1 MIDLLAPAEGVPDL
15 VTDRGA
21 LEALAEAMAAGTGP
35 VALDAERASGFRYS
49 ARAYLVQLRREGA
62 GSALVDPIA
71 VDGDLS
77 VLGEALRGVEWVLHA
92 ASQDLPCLAEVGMH
106 PDSLFDTE
114 LAGRLAGYPRVGLGP
129 LAERLLGVRL
139 RKGYGAAD
147 WSTRP
152 FPPDWLVYAAL
163 DVELLVP
170 MRDLLAADLE
180 RQGKAEWARQ
190 EFEAVRLAGPPPKR
204 AEPWRRT
211 SGLHKVRRPR
221 QLAVVRS
228 LWESRDELASSRDVA
243 PGRLL
248 PDTAIVDVA
257 VREPA
262 DREAMVALPV
272 FRGRAQRRLAERWWR
287 AIRTGATLPADELP
301 ESSPAGD
308 GPPPVNRWAD
318 KDPDA
323 AARLTAARAHLAAL
337 SEQWDTPVE
346 NLLQPDLVRRLCWTP
361 PEDLDA
367 GTVDAVLAAG
377 GARPWQRELTVAGLL
392 EALHA
397 AAPPVAERLPR
408 AEARPDPDAGTTADD
423 EAGAAPGGRSR
434 RRRRR
439 GPGQGPGP
447 GPAQAPADPQ
457 APADAQ
463 APAPSR
469 PPTQVG
475 TVAPLFSDPDG

>member
-1 MIDLLAPAEGVPDL
+1 MPDL
-15 VTDRGA
+15 VEDRAA
-21 LEALAEAMAAGTGP
+21 LTALAEAMAAGTGP

-152 FPPDWLVYAAL
+152 LPADWLVYAAL
-163 DVELLVP
+163 DVELLVA

-180 RQGKAEWARQ
+180 HQGKSRWAAE

-228 LWESRDELASSRDVA
+228 VWESRDQLAASRDVA

-248 PDTAIVDVA
+248 PDAAIVDVA
-257 VREPA
+257 IREPA
-262 DREAMVALPV
+262 DKDAMVAMPV
-272 FRGRAQRRLAERWWR
+272 YRGRAQRRLADRWWR
-287 AIRTGATLPADELP
+287 AIRGGATLPAEELP
-301 ESSPAGD
+301 ETSPAGD

-323 AARLTAARAHLAAL
+323 AARLAAARAHLATL

-361 PEDLDA
+361 PEPIDA
-367 GTVDAVLAAG
+367 ETVDATLAAG
-377 GARPWQRELTVAGLL
+377 NARAWQRELAVPGLV

-397 AAPPVAERLPR
+397 AAPATGQ
-408 AEARPDPDAGTTADD
+408 DPGDHAGSSGDAPATRTR
-423 EAGAAPGGRSR
+423 RSR
-434 RRRRR
+434 RRH
-439 GPGQGPGP
+439 QDPGP
-447 GPAQAPADPQ
+447 SEH
-457 APADAQ
+457 DASDRPPGV
-463 APAPSR
+463 APAPQTQPGQSGQ
-469 PPTQVG
+469 PVPVTQPGQVG
-475 TVAPLFSDPDG
+475 TVTPVFSDPDG

>member
-1 MIDLLAPAEGVPDL
+1 VVDLLAPADGVPDL

-21 LEALAEAMAAGTGP
+21 LDALAEAMAAGTGP

-71 VDGDLS
+71 VDGDLT

-180 RQGKAEWARQ
+180 RQGKADWAHQ

-262 DREAMVALPV
+262 DKEGLVALPV

-287 AIRTGATLPADELP
+287 AIRAGATLPADELP

-361 PEDLDA
+361 PEHLD
-367 GTVDAVLAAG
+367 TDSVDAVLAAG
-377 GARPWQRELTVAGLL
+377 GARPWQRELTLTGLL
-392 EALHA
+392 DALHA
-397 AAPPVAERLPR
+397 AAPPAAERLPR
-408 AEARPDPDAGTTADD
+408 PAGRADPDDADEHAGRASDT
-423 EAGAAPGGRSR
+423 GAPPGGRSR

-439 GPGQGPGP
+439 APGQGPDQAVAQA
-447 GPAQAPADPQ
+447 PAQAPAQP
-457 APADAQ
+457 
-463 APAPSR
+463 PSR

-475 TVAPLFSDPDG
+475 TVAPVFSDPDG

>member
-1 MIDLLAPAEGVPDL
+1 MAPAEGVPDL
-15 VTDRGA
+15 VTDRAG
-21 LEALAEAMAAGTGP
+21 LTSLAEAMAAGSGP

-71 VDGDLS
+71 LDGDLS

-129 LAERLLGVRL
+129 LAERLLGIRL

-152 FPPDWLVYAAL
+152 LPADWLVYAAL

-180 RQGKAEWARQ
+180 RQGKSRWAAE
-190 EFEAVRLAGPPPKR
+190 EFEAVRLAGPPPRR

-228 LWESRDELASSRDVA
+228 LWESRDQLAASRDVA

-248 PDTAIVDVA
+248 PDAAIVDA
-257 VREPA
+257 ALREPA
-262 DREAMVALPV
+262 DKDALAALPV
-272 FRGRAQRRLAERWWR
+272 FRGRAQRRLADRWWR
-287 AIRTGATLPADELP
+287 AIRAGATLPAAELP

-337 SEQWDTPVE
+337 AEQWDTPVE

-361 PEDLDA
+361 PEHLDA
-367 GTVDAVLAAG
+367 GSVDAVLAAG
-377 GARPWQRELTVAGLL
+377 GARPWQRELTGPGLL

-397 AAPPVAERLPR
+397 TGPSAGEG
-408 AEARPDPDAGTTADD
+408 PDTDAGADED
-423 EAGAAPGGRSR
+423 RGSSSPSGSRPR

-439 GPGQGPGP
+439 GSGHD
-447 GPAQAPADPQ
+447 QARDQVAARD
-457 APADAQ
+457 
-463 APAPSR
+463 
-469 PPTQVG
+469 QVG
-475 TVAPLFSDPDG
+475 TVAPLFSDPDA

>member
-1 MIDLLAPAEGVPDL
+1 VVDLLAPAEGVPDL
-15 VTDRGA
+15 ITDRGA
-21 LEALAEAMAAGTGP
+21 LSELAAAMAAGTGP

-71 VDGDLS
+71 VGGDLT

-152 FPPDWLVYAAL
+152 LPADWLVYAAL

-228 LWESRDELASSRDVA
+228 LWESRDELAASRDVA

-262 DREAMVALPV
+262 DRDAMVALPV

-287 AIRTGATLPADELP
+287 AIRAGATLPAGDLP

-337 SEQWDTPVE
+337 AEQWDTPVE

-361 PEDLDA
+361 PEHLDA
-367 GTVDAVLAAG
+367 GSVDAVLAAG

-397 AAPPVAERLPR
+397 GAPPTAERHHRVADDADPG
-408 AEARPDPDAGTTADD
+408 DPDD
-423 EAGAAPGGRSR
+423 AGAAPGGRSR

-439 GPGQGPGP
+439 GPDQGPGP
-447 GPAQAPADPQ
+447 GPAQAPDP
-457 APADAQ
+457 P
-463 APAPSR
+463 PGPSPSSPPTSSP

-475 TVAPLFSDPDG
+475 TVAPVFSDPDG

>member
-1 MIDLLAPAEGVPDL
+1 MPEL
-15 VTDRGA
+15 VTDRAG
-21 LEALAEAMAAGTGP
+21 LTALAEAMAAGSGP

-62 GSALVDPIA
+62 GSALVDPVA
-71 VDGDLS
+71 LDGDLA

-92 ASQDLPCLAEVGMH
+92 ASQDLPCLAEVGMR
-106 PDSLFDTE
+106 PDALFDTE
-114 LAGRLAGYPRVGLGP
+114 LAGRLAGYARVGLGP

-152 FPPDWLVYAAL
+152 LPADWLVYAAL

-180 RQGKAEWARQ
+180 SQGKSRWAAE
-190 EFEAVRLAGPPPKR
+190 EFEAVRLAGPPPRR

-228 LWESRDELASSRDVA
+228 LWESRDQLAASRDVA

-248 PDTAIVDVA
+248 PDAAIVDAA

-262 DREAMVALPV
+262 DPDELVALPV
-272 FRGRAQRRLAERWWR
+272 YRGRAQRRLADRWWR
-287 AIRTGATLPADELP
+287 AIRAGATLPAAELP
-301 ESSPAGD
+301 ETSPAGE

-337 SEQWDTPVE
+337 AEQWDTPVE

-361 PEDLDA
+361 PERLDA
-367 GTVDAVLAAG
+367 GSVDAVLAAG
-377 GARPWQRELTVAGLL
+377 GARPWQRELAVPGLL

-397 AAPPVAERLPR
+397 TGPPASEGSRRAER
-408 AEARPDPDAGTTADD
+408 PDESADAGT
-423 EAGAAPGGRSR
+423 EGVRGSRSSSGRSR
-434 RRRRR
+434 RRRRGGR
-439 GPGQGPGP
+439 E
-447 GPAQAPADPQ
+447 PAQG
-457 APADAQ
+457 
-463 APAPSR
+463 
-469 PPTQVG
+469 QVG
-475 TVAPLFSDPDG
+475 TVTPVFSDPDA